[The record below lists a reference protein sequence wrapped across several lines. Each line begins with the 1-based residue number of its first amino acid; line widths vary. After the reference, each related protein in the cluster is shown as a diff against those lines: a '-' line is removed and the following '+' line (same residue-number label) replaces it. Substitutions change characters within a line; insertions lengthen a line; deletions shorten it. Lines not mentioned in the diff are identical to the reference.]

1 MEEEKMN
8 ENKKTSV
15 LPALFIGIAVII
27 SCGILAFTFLKYKS
41 DDARSITATGSASVD
56 FDADVIVWRGS
67 FTAYS
72 DSSSMAYDEIKRQA
86 ALVESYLKDKG
97 LKDDEYVMSAVDIS
111 KRSQNY
117 YDDYGN
123 YLYSLVEGYEL
134 TQNVQ
139 VSSSNIDLVEEVS
152 RDISKLLDQNV
163 ELTSDAPEYYC
174 TGLDEIKLDLINKAT
189 ENAKGR
195 IDILAEKSGASVGGL
210 KKSTLGVFQITAK
223 NSGTSDY
230 SYDGYLDTSSRH
242 KTASITVKLE
252 FGVK

>member
-8 ENKKTSV
+8 ENKKPSV

-97 LKDDEYVMSAVDIS
+97 LKDDEYVIGPLM
-111 KRSQNY
+111 
-117 YDDYGN
+117 
-123 YLYSLVEGYEL
+123 YSDFENSCGKLSGDNQIWREL
-134 TQNVQ
+134 CQGK
-139 VSSSNIDLVEEVS
+139 E
-152 RDISKLLDQNV
+152 
-163 ELTSDAPEYYC
+163 
-174 TGLDEIKLDLINKAT
+174 
-189 ENAKGR
+189 
-195 IDILAEKSGASVGGL
+195 
-210 KKSTLGVFQITAK
+210 TL
-223 NSGTSDY
+223 
-230 SYDGYLDTSSRH
+230 
-242 KTASITVKLE
+242 
-252 FGVK
+252 